1 MSGQSQQADLADMI
15 RELTEPYTHREPY
28 WVRANGRDH
37 LHSHRGD
44 HPSLLD
50 QLRAVC
56 EPGLLDDVGSR
67 VGKSKPPV
75 ALSAL
80 DVLLRIEASSADW
93 VTRRLRLTLRDTVEA
108 NLHLL
113 AGHPTEAFLV
123 KQVES
128 WWRMARVE
136 SHWDGRPRD
145 LRDPC
150 PYCSQRMLRV
160 AWDVSAAWCRE
171 CGADWGAAD
180 VGVLGAMLDAQR
192 VDLTGTG

>member
-1 MSGQSQQADLADMI
+1 MV

-28 WVRANGRDH
+28 WLDQRNHQARIH
-37 LHSHRGD
+37 THR
-44 HPSLLD
+44 HPSLLN
-50 QLRAVC
+50 QLRAAC
-56 EPGLLDDVGSR
+56 EPGLVDDVGSR
-67 VGKSKPPV
+67 LSKPKPPA

-80 DVLLRIEASSADW
+80 DVLLRIEAGSTDW
-93 VTRRLRLTLRDTVEA
+93 ITRRLQLTLRNTVEG

-113 AGHPTEAFLV
+113 AGHPTHPHLA

-136 SHWDGRPRD
+136 SLWDGRPRD

-171 CGADWGAAD
+171 CGADWGAGD

-192 VDLTGTG
+192 GDLTGTG